1 MNANNHDHFEILR
14 KISKEPNLSQRKL
27 ARELGFSLGKLNYC
41 LKELHQKGLI
51 KIRNFKR
58 NKNKSDYLYLLTPR
72 GIASKTKLT
81 INFMKR
87 KLREYDELK
96 NEIYESKTQ
105 RLKKQPLKKIDQNLL

>member
-1 MNANNHDHFEILR
+1 ML
-14 KISKEPNLSQRKL
+14 Q
-27 ARELGFSLGKLNYC
+27 
-41 LKELHQKGLI
+41 
-51 KIRNFKR
+51 
-58 NKNKSDYLYLLTPR
+58 
-72 GIASKTKLT
+72 KTKLT